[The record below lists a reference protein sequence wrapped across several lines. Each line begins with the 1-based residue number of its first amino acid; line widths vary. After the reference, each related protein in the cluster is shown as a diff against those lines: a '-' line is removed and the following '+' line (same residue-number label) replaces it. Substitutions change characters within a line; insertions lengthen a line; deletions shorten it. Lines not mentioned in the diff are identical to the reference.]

1 MKINICEDVVLIGS
15 QSTCERIAKAM
26 EYKELYETLW
36 SNPKPSDWKWGEYYD
51 ECEYLLYKVNE
62 LLGA

>member
-1 MKINICEDVVLIGS
+1 MTINICQDVVLIGS

-26 EYKELYETLW
+26 EYKERLESLW
-36 SNPKPSDWKWGEYYD
+36 SNPKPMDWKWCEYYN
-51 ECEYLLYKVNE
+51 ECEYLLEKVNE